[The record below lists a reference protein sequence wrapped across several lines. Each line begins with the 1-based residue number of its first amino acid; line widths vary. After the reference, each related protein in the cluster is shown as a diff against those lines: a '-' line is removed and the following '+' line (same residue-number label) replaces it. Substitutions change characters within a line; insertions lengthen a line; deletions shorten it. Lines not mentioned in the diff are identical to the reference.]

1 MKTRIRQAM
10 YGLGGL
16 SVLLVAAPALA
27 QVDPQRN
34 LERIVAERSAFPS
47 GTRVLSVQL
56 QDERAVVELSP
67 DAVAQGLGDEQADEM
82 TRELV
87 AGLDFFSEIR
97 EVEILVDGKPL
108 WTYLPASSEPPAAQ
122 ARSLAAA
129 QPPVDALSLELQGK
143 KIALHPS
150 HGSYWN
156 NTTRRWVRAQ
166 RTLTGPNAKTG
177 IPAGWTGST
186 YTPSDEYFWNRG
198 FQWGSIYEDDITV
211 HVMRFMKEYL
221 ESSGAQVFLTRELS
235 DDAGLYDHDH
245 FGYPNTAFPLPKK
258 QVAAKY
264 YLEENGV
271 PRWVWDEPSLSAQSD
286 KDIRARPYYANYVG
300 ADLSISLHTNAF
312 GEGAAR
318 GTETYWYTAKYPHL
332 QESSKRFAAA
342 LNDGAVK
349 SIREYFD
356 DSYGRQ
362 AYVNPYPALGVPEW
376 PYYAPYP
383 SPFDYNGYTRWNDRG
398 VKTSNLGEIRE
409 AQMPAALIEL
419 AFHDSWK
426 WYPDNLF
433 LQDPIF
439 QATSAWGMYE
449 GVCRYFGITPKPRL
463 ASTLVAGKVPT
474 LVGPN
479 QVLNASVTFQNEG
492 MTWNWGHRQVN
503 GVYAPYTVWQLRVLE
518 GQTELSAPES
528 ISIDEADILHPG
540 DTKTFD
546 VPLVSPSASG
556 LYPLRLTMTK
566 ADARGG
572 DFGEEFSAL
581 VRVDADAPA
590 ISVLS
595 PQPDVY
601 PYGTQRI
608 EFSAED
614 VWSGVAELTATL
626 DGAPVSSGEEVSGL
640 MPGEHTLVVSA
651 KDGLG
656 NATTFTRTFTVV
668 NSPGMVMGGGW
679 AKLARKKATFGV
691 GVMMIPGTFQ
701 PVGHFTFQD
710 HDLGLT
716 LHSAQL
722 QAFGLS
728 GNTAT
733 LSGTCTVNHEPG
745 HRFRLELTEGSTGK
759 GGSIRLVLDTGY
771 RLDAPLEGGNVT
783 LLSLEG
789 AYSAAR

>member
-10 YGLGGL
+10 YGLGTL
-16 SVLLVAAPALA
+16 SVLWATAPALA

-34 LERIVAERSAFPS
+34 LERIVAEKAAFPS
-47 GTRVLSVQL
+47 GTRVLSVRM
-56 QDERAVVELSP
+56 QDERVVVELSA

-82 TRELV
+82 ARELV
-87 AGLDFFSEIR
+87 AGLDFFTGIH
-97 EVEILVDGKPL
+97 EVEILVEGKPL
-108 WTYLPASSEPPAAQ
+108 WTYLPASSEPPAPQ

-129 QPPVDALSLELQGK
+129 RTPVDALSLELQGK

-156 NTTRRWVRAQ
+156 HTTRRWVRAQ
-166 RTLTGPNAKTG
+166 RTLTGPNPATRR
-177 IPAGWTGST
+177 PAGWTGST

-198 FQWGSIYEDDITV
+198 LQWGSIYEDDITI

-221 ESSGAQVFLTRELS
+221 ESSGAQVFLSRELS
-235 DDAGLYDHDH
+235 GEAGLYDHNR
-245 FGYPNTAFPLPKK
+245 FGYPNTTFPLPKT

-264 YLEENGV
+264 YLEEQGA
-271 PRWVWDEPSLSAQSD
+271 PRWVWDEPSLNSHSD
-286 KDIRARPYYANYVG
+286 KDIRARPYYANYLG
-300 ADLSISLHTNAF
+300 ADLSLSLHTNAF
-312 GEGAAR
+312 GDGGAR
-318 GTETYWYTAKYPHL
+318 GTETFWYTAKYPHL
-332 QESSKRFAAA
+332 QESSKRFATA
-342 LNDGAVK
+342 LNEGAVK

-362 AYVNPYPALGVPEW
+362 AYLNPYPALGVPEW
-376 PYYAPYP
+376 PYYSPYP
-383 SPFDYNGYTRWNDRG
+383 APFDYGGYSRWTDRG
-398 VKTSNLGEIRE
+398 VKTANLGELRE

-419 AFHDSWK
+419 AFHDNWK

-463 ASTLVAGKVPT
+463 AAKLVAGKAPA

-492 MTWNWGHRQVN
+492 MTWNWGRRQES
-503 GVYAPYTVWQLRVLE
+503 GAYAPYTVWQLRVLE
-518 GQTELSAPES
+518 GQEAFSAPER
-528 ISIDEADILHPG
+528 ISIDPTDILHPG

-546 VPLVSPSASG
+546 VPLVSPGVSG

-572 DFGEEFSAL
+572 DFGEEFAAQ

-590 ISVLS
+590 VSVVS
-595 PQPDVY
+595 PQPEAY

-614 VWSGVAELTATL
+614 AWSGVAELTATL
-626 DGAPVSSGEEVSGL
+626 DGTPVTSGEEVAGL
-640 MPGEHTLVVSA
+640 LPGEHTLA
-651 KDGLG
+651 ITATDGLG
-656 NATTFTRTFTVV
+656 NTTTFTRTFTVV
-668 NSPGMVMGGGW
+668 NSSGLVTGGGW
-679 AKLARKKATFGV
+679 ARLAQKKATFGV
-691 GVMMIPGTFQ
+691 EVQMTPGTAQ

-710 HDLGLT
+710 HGLGLT

-722 QAFGLS
+722 WAFGLS
-728 GNTAT
+728 EGTAT
-733 LSGTCTVNHEPG
+733 ISGTCTVNQEPG
-745 HRFRLELTEGSTGK
+745 HVFRLELTEGSTGK

-783 LLSLEG
+783 LLRLFDVE
-789 AYSAAR
+789 

>member
-1 MKTRIRQAM
+1 M
-10 YGLGGL
+10 
-16 SVLLVAAPALA
+16 LVAGSALA

-47 GTRVLSVQL
+47 GTRVLSVRM
-56 QDERAVVELSP
+56 QDERVVVELSSE
-67 DAVAQGLGDEQADEM
+67 AVAQGLGDEQADEM
-82 TRELV
+82 VRELL
-87 AGLDFFSEIR
+87 AGLDFFPGIR
-97 EVEILVDGKPL
+97 EVEVLVDGKPL
-108 WTYLPASSEPPAAQ
+108 WKYLPASSEPPAAE
-122 ARSLAAA
+122 ARSLAPARTPA
-129 QPPVDALSLELQGK
+129 DALSLELQGK

-166 RTLTGPNAKTG
+166 RTFTGPNPATR
-177 IPAGWTGST
+177 IPSGWTGGNYS
-186 YTPSDEYFWNRG
+186 PSDEYFWNRG
-198 FQWGSIYEDDITV
+198 FQWGSIYEDDITI
-211 HVMRFMKEYL
+211 HVMRFVKEYL

-235 DDAGLYDHDH
+235 DDAGLYDHNR
-245 FGYPNTAFPLPKK
+245 FGYPNVAFPLPKK
-258 QVAAKY
+258 QVASKY
-264 YLEENGV
+264 YLEEHGA
-271 PRWVWDEPSLSAQSD
+271 PRWVWDEPSLSDHRD

-312 GEGAAR
+312 PEGGAR
-318 GTETYWYTAKYPHL
+318 GTETFWYTAKYPHL
-332 QESSKRFAAA
+332 EASAKRFAAA
-342 LNDGAVK
+342 LNEGAVK

-362 AYVNPYPALGVPEW
+362 AYVNPYPASGVPEW
-376 PYYAPYP
+376 PYY
-383 SPFDYNGYTRWNDRG
+383 SPHPTPFEYGGYNRWNDRG
-398 VKTSNLGEIRE
+398 VKTSNFGEIRE

-463 ASTLVAGKVPT
+463 ASKLVEGTVPA

-479 QVLNASVTFQNEG
+479 QVLSASVTFQNEG
-492 MTWNWGHRQVN
+492 MTWNWGRRHVN

-518 GQTELSAPES
+518 GQAELSAPER
-528 ISIDEADILHPG
+528 ISIGETDILHPG
-540 DTKTFD
+540 DSKTFD
-546 VPLVSPSASG
+546 VPLVSPAVSG
-556 LYPLRLTMTK
+556 LYPLRLRMTK

-572 DFGEEFSAL
+572 DFGEEFAAL
-581 VRVDADAPA
+581 VRVDADPPA
-590 ISVLS
+590 VSVLS
-595 PQPDVY
+595 PQPEAH

-614 VWSGVAELTATL
+614 AWSGVAELTATL
-626 DGAPVSSGEEVSGL
+626 DGVPVTSGEEVAGL

-651 KDGLG
+651 RDGLG

-668 NSPGMVMGGGW
+668 NSSGRVMGGGW
-679 AKLARKKATFGV
+679 ARLARKKATFGV
-691 GVMMIPGTFQ
+691 EVLMAPGTSQ
-701 PVGHFTFQD
+701 PVGHFTFHD
-710 HDLGLT
+710 HDLELT
-716 LHSAQL
+716 LHSEQL
-722 QAFGLS
+722 RALGLS
-728 GNTAT
+728 RGTAT
-733 LSGTCTVNHEPG
+733 VSGTCTVNHEPG
-745 HRFRLELTEGSTGK
+745 HGFRLELTEGSTGK

-771 RLDAPLEGGNVT
+771 HFEAPLDGGNVT

-789 AYSAAR
+789 AYSGSR

>member
-1 MKTRIRQAM
+1 MARE
-10 YGLGGL
+10 
-16 SVLLVAAPALA
+16 VL
-27 QVDPQRN
+27 
-34 LERIVAERSAFPS
+34 
-47 GTRVLSVQL
+47 
-56 QDERAVVELSP
+56 
-67 DAVAQGLGDEQADEM
+67 
-82 TRELV
+82 
-87 AGLDFFSEIR
+87 AGLDSFTAIR
-97 EVEILVDGKPL
+97 EVEILVDGQPL
-108 WTYLPASSEPPAAQ
+108 WRYLPASSVPPAAE
-122 ARSLAAA
+122 ARSFAAA
-129 QPPVDALSLELQGK
+129 RTPVDALSLELQGK

-198 FQWGSIYEDDITV
+198 FQWGSIYEDDITI

-221 ESSGAQVFLTRELS
+221 ESSGAQVFLSRELS
-235 DDAGLYDHDH
+235 DDAGPYDNNR
-245 FGYPNTAFPLPKK
+245 FGYPNAGFPLPKK
-258 QVAAKY
+258 QVASKY

-271 PRWVWDEPSLSAQSD
+271 PRWVWDEPGLSAQSD

-300 ADLSISLHTNAF
+300 ADLSLSLHTNAF
-312 GEGAAR
+312 GDGGAR
-318 GTETYWYTAKYPHL
+318 GTETFWYTAKYPHL
-332 QESSKRFAAA
+332 EASSKRFAAA

-383 SPFDYNGYTRWNDRG
+383 APFDYGGYSRWNDRG
-398 VKTSNLGEIRE
+398 VKTSNLGELRE

-463 ASTLVAGKVPT
+463 ASRLVAGKVPA

-479 QVLNASVTFQNEG
+479 QVLNAPVTFQNEG
-492 MTWNWGHRQVN
+492 MTWNWGRRQLN

-518 GQTELSAPES
+518 GRADFSAPER
-528 ISIDEADILHPG
+528 ISIGETDILHPG

-546 VPLVSPSASG
+546 VPLVAPAVSG
-556 LYPLRLTMTK
+556 LYPLRMTMTK

-572 DFGEEFSAL
+572 DFGEEFAAL

-590 ISVLS
+590 ISIVS
-595 PQPDVY
+595 PRPEAY
-601 PYGTQRI
+601 AYGAQRI

-614 VWSGVAELTATL
+614 EWSGVAELTATL
-626 DGAPVSSGEEVSGL
+626 DGAPVISGEEVAGL
-640 MPGEHTLVVSA
+640 LPGDHTLVISA

-656 NATTFTRTFTVV
+656 NPTTVTRTFTVV
-668 NSPGMVMGGGW
+668 SSPGMVTGGGW

-691 GVMMIPGTFQ
+691 EVQMAPGTLQ
-701 PVGHFTFQD
+701 PVGQLTFQD

-716 LHSAQL
+716 LHCAQL
-722 QAFGLS
+722 WAFGLS
-728 GNTAT
+728 EGTA
-733 LSGTCTVNHEPG
+733 SVAGTCTVNREPG
-745 HRFRLELTEGSTGK
+745 HGFRLELTDGSSGK
-759 GGSIRLVLDTGY
+759 GASLRLVLDTGY
-771 RLDAPLEGGNVT
+771 RFDGPLEGGNVT
-783 LLSLEG
+783 LLPL
-789 AYSAAR
+789 